1 MIQNGHIG
9 QVQGP
14 FQANK
19 DLLDDD
25 GPIGILTPEKERP
38 VLFKL
43 GIQAS

>member
-9 QVQGP
+9 QVQWP